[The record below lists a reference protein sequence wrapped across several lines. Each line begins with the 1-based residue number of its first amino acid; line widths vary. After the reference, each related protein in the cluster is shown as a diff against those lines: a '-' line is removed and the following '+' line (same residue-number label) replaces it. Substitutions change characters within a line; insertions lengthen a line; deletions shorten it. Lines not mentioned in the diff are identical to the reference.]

1 VASTNII
8 KSLGATDIDT
18 QELVKNLVAATKAP
32 RQKLIDVEK
41 KKAEVAISTTALV
54 SKALSTLQTTATEI
68 SSLGKLNQLTVSSGD
83 TAVITGT
90 SSGTGAARAGNYAVT
105 VTQLADS
112 QRRSSNELASSFT
125 TTASQTLTFSAAA
138 GASGFVTSATAAENV
153 VTIPAAST
161 PATVV
166 SLINASTIATN
177 NKLKATLVD
186 KKTAAGGT
194 GPYVIVI
201 QGQSGTKNGF
211 SILTT
216 DAGVAGRD
224 ELGLDRAITAA
235 KPTDNAAANAT
246 FSVNNIALERSS
258 NTVTDAISGVSLSLK
273 KTASA
278 TTVNLTVAAN
288 SAALVSNVKNFVAS
302 FNLLSDLVKR
312 ATGPAVEGDDVSGT
326 LKADSSARGIYTAL
340 RAKVIKESS
349 SKSGAVT
356 HFNSLGV
363 SFDRN
368 GVLQFDDSKLTAA
381 MESAPDDVIKALS
394 NNRESPSTAALLDS
408 GLAGDVA
415 IAAAGMLKSTG
426 VIKAMT
432 AGFENRKTLVA
443 TKQSK
448 LDKYIESIQEQ
459 YEKQFSTLN
468 TVLSEFKATSERL
481 KNSFQRK
488 SE

>member
-1 VASTNII
+1 
-8 KSLGATDIDT
+8 
-18 QELVKNLVAATKAP
+18 
-32 RQKLIDVEK
+32 
-41 KKAEVAISTTALV
+41 
-54 SKALSTLQTTATEI
+54 
-68 SSLGKLNQLTVSSGD
+68 
-83 TAVITGT
+83 
-90 SSGTGAARAGNYAVT
+90 
-105 VTQLADS
+105 
-112 QRRSSNELASSFT
+112 
-125 TTASQTLTFSAAA
+125 
-138 GASGFVTSATAAENV
+138 
-153 VTIPAAST
+153 
-161 PATVV
+161 
-166 SLINASTIATN
+166 
-177 NKLKATLVD
+177 
-186 KKTAAGGT
+186 
-194 GPYVIVI
+194 
-201 QGQSGTKNGF
+201 
-211 SILTT
+211 LTT